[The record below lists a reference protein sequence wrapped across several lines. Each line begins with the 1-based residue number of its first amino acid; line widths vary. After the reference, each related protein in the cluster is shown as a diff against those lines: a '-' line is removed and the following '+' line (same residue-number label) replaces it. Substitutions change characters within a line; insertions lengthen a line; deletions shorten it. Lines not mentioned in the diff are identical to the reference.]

1 MITTRMRTTVP
12 VQKERQFYKVKTKE
26 SVIVALKGE
35 LKPSCDG
42 NTSLELCVAEV
53 RMAEV
58 ITMNKRVIEHS

>member
-1 MITTRMRTTVP
+1 MRTTVP

-26 SVIVALKGE
+26 SVIVALKSE

-58 ITMNKRVIEHS
+58 ITIEP